1 MDNSDKTGFGELLH
15 GVMAYYKQDLS
26 PFTLSLW
33 WQACAG
39 YDLEQVSKALSAH
52 VVDPETGRYPPKVA
66 DVVRQLSGTT
76 TDRAEA
82 AWSKAMRAISSVGP
96 WRDVVFDD
104 PVIHAVIDAL
114 GGWPKVCS
122 TTLDD
127 LSYLQHRFTTSYKA
141 LSKDVPKYSRV
152 LRGLRSPD
160 EIYAQKGLAPP
171 KPAIVGDIDKARQV
185 YLQGVK
191 EWKPVTLTMQ

>member
-1 MDNSDKTGFGELLH
+1 
-15 GVMAYYKQDLS
+15 MAYYKQDIS

-52 VVDPETGRYPPKVA
+52 AVDPEAGRYPPKVA

-82 AWSKAMRAISSVGP
+82 AWSKTMRAISGVGP

-104 PVIHAVIDAL
+104 PAIHAVIDAL
-114 GGWPKVCS
+114 GGWPKICA
-122 TTLDD
+122 TTVDD
-127 LSYLQHRFTTSYKA
+127 LSYLQHRFVTSYKA
-141 LSKDVPKYSRV
+141 LSKDVPEYSRV

-171 KPAIVGDIDKARQV
+171 KPEIVGDIDKARQV

-191 EWKPVTLTMQ
+191 EWKPLTLTMQ

>member
-1 MDNSDKTGFGELLH
+1 MDNSDKAGFGELLH

-52 VVDPETGRYPPKVA
+52 AVDPETGRYPPKIA
-66 DVVRQLSGTT
+66 DVVRQLAGTT

-82 AWSKAMRAISSVGP
+82 AWSKAMRAISGVGP

-122 TTLDD
+122 TTVDD
-127 LSYLQHRFTTSYKA
+127 LSYLQHRFVTSYKA
-141 LSKDVPKYSRV
+141 LSKDVPEYSRV

-185 YLQGVK
+185 YLQGAK
-191 EWKPVTLTMQ
+191 EWKPLTLTMQ